1 MPFHHC
7 HQSIQSHSL
16 HFSRCFTTHITTL
29 QYSQNSVHC
38 MFICY
43 QILTSCLCPDHRPRT
58 PELPHRSSISTSAT
72 WHQNT
77 VSPGPHWHGPRPSGI
92 PTALPIPNGKR
103 AALLS
108 MDIDSDGSLKTS
120 MMVFPDAV
128 VKTMKAG
135 WMKHIHLDM
144 LTAAFAEHELLK
156 PSSSTSIIRTNAD
169 GTLEASEK
177 SHPSDK
183 ERNMDFQEWCGAY
196 IRHIHL
202 IRLYYPGAD
211 RDEIA
216 DAFNL
221 HFSTLRDDPTAPK
234 MWEVFLDYDV
244 RIRRTFVSHGILPKD
259 FQPNFF
265 RQAQQEW
272 LINKTNSIPATNSSS
287 RYHPYDRSTFDRH
300 PSSFRNDRPPP
311 KTYNKGQYTDS
322 FRAKPDTG
330 RLFCIFCGFTGHPS
344 RECSNRKPYLIQ
356 NDRQEW
362 VGPDTRQICYKWN
375 GNPAACSG
383 CARAHICTLC
393 GKDHHA
399 RSCRLARV

>member
-1 MPFHHC
+1 
-7 HQSIQSHSL
+7 
-16 HFSRCFTTHITTL
+16 
-29 QYSQNSVHC
+29 
-38 MFICY
+38 
-43 QILTSCLCPDHRPRT
+43 
-58 PELPHRSSISTSAT
+58 
-72 WHQNT
+72 
-77 VSPGPHWHGPRPSGI
+77 
-92 PTALPIPNGKR
+92 
-103 AALLS
+103 
-108 MDIDSDGSLKTS
+108 

-272 LINKTNSIPATNSSS
+272 LINKINSIPATNSSS

-322 FRAKPDTG
+322 FRAKPNTLKVFLPYTKIARNKGETIFLSEQYGPSNPISALQKQLQLRSGSPDTL
-330 RLFCIFCGFTGHPS
+330 LFSYDVRGLQQTLTKPEFMARCNTIWLAHGLPRSTGHS
-344 RECSNRKPYLIQ
+344 FRIGGTTHLL
-356 NDRQEW
+356 
-362 VGPDTRQICYKWN
+362 
-375 GNPAACSG
+375 
-383 CARAHICTLC
+383 LC
-393 GKDHHA
+393 GIDPSIIKKAGRWTSDSFLRYWRNLEVILPAGVRFASSSTRPHTVGEPRKSHGCGRA
-399 RSCRLARV
+399 QVG